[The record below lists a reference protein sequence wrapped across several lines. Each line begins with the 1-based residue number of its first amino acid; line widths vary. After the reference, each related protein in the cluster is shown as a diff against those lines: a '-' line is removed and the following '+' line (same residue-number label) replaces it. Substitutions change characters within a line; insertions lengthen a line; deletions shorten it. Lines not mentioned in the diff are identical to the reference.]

1 MGFTPYQMFLIGL
14 MLITGSISTLFTK
27 WADRQQAHFCNETGE
42 MEFFE
47 HPFFQAVTMFLG
59 EILCLLAFKFVWY
72 STARYRIGEMTYKGD
87 ASSALVR
94 LWPINIKKGIR
105 LVQGEQVFNPL
116 IFWVA
121 SVCDILSTCLSYF
134 ALNLITAGLYR
145 MLRGSVMVFTAIL
158 SILFLKKKLT
168 IFNWLSIG
176 TVAGSLAVIAL
187 LDLCFDKTP
196 QSKHT
201 NGEKVLGIGLILLA
215 MMFTSLQVVYEER
228 YINKY
233 NIPPLQAVGWEGIF
247 GFFTFGFLLIPF
259 YFIRMPGSFT
269 GPDRRLKDVP
279 SAFCQMWNNYII
291 IIATI
296 GNGFSIA
303 VFSFAGISITK
314 ELSSTTRMVFDNG
327 RILTIWLASLIL
339 KWQKFYLL
347 SIGGFV
353 FLIIGISI
361 YNVEWKRSDRRFV
374 SGESND
380 RNGLLPGYHG
390 INAYTA
396 SPGSSSVPSGA
407 VVYIALDKHTS
418 NA

>member
-1 MGFTPYQMFLIGL
+1 MGFTLYQMFLVGL
-14 MLITGSISTLFTK
+14 MLITGSISTLFIK
-27 WADRQQAHFCNETGE
+27 WADIQQAHFCNETGE
-42 MEFFE
+42 MGFFE

-72 STARYRIGEMTYKGD
+72 STARYRIDQMTYKGD

-158 SILFLKKKLT
+158 SIG
-168 IFNWLSIG
+168 I
-176 TVAGSLAVIAL
+176 VAGSLAVIGL

-196 QSKHT
+196 HNKLI
-201 NGEKVLGIGLILLA
+201 NGEKLLGIGLILLA

-247 GFFTFGFLLIPF
+247 GFFTLGFLLIPC

-269 GPDRRLKDVP
+269 GPDRRLEDVP

-296 GNGFSIA
+296 GNGFLIA

-314 ELSSTTRMVFDNG
+314 ELSSTTRMVFNNG
-327 RILTIWLASLIL
+327 RILIIWLASLIL

-347 SIGGFV
+347 SIGGYV
-353 FLIIGISI
+353 FLIIGELKLFI

-396 SPGSSSVPSGA
+396 LPGSSSVPSGA
-407 VVYIALDKHTS
+407 VVYIALDKDTS